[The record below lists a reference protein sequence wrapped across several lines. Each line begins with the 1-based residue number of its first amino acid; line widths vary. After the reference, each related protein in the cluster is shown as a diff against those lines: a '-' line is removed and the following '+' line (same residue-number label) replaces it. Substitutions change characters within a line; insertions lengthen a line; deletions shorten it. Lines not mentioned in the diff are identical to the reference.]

1 MSAEQEPKQ
10 EAGEETAGGAGGPS
24 EGRTDATTWQGEGI
38 YRREVPAKVED
49 LSVAYRAGGRDITV
63 ARNVSFEVAAGQ
75 TLAVVGES
83 GSGKSTVA
91 GALLGHLRHGS
102 RITSGS
108 VEVAGRDVFSLGNRD
123 LKALRARDIAMVGQN
138 AGNALTPSMRVG
150 TQLEEALLA
159 RPLSRADRRA
169 EARALLEKVGL
180 PEPDRIGRRYPH
192 QLSGGQQQR
201 VAIAMALA
209 ARPRVLVLDEPTTA
223 LDVVTQARILDL
235 VADLSAELGLAT
247 VLVSHDLGVVARM
260 ADHVV
265 VMREGE
271 VVEAALAEELFA
283 SPRHPYTRRL
293 LASVPRVSDEGLAE
307 VGEDGTRTVRDRAPV
322 PEDAP
327 DVVTLEDVV
336 VQYGRSRA
344 VDGVSLGLRKGEVL
358 ALVGESGSGKSTLA
372 WSLAGLRSPASGRM
386 RLHGE
391 QEGDLS
397 AGARRRP
404 MAVRRRIQ
412 LAFQNADTSLNPRR
426 IAREAVRRPLHF
438 FGLASRSDAD
448 SRARGVI
455 EDVAL
460 DPALSDRLP
469 QQLSG
474 GQRQRIGIARAL
486 AGGPD
491 VVVADEVTTALDVS
505 VQASVLAL
513 LDDLRT
519 ERDLA
524 FVFIS
529 HDLAVVRG
537 IADRVAVMKDGR
549 VVEEGPVEAVFTGPN
564 HPYTRRLLEAVL
576 EPAPAGAQGAEGP
589 GTARGSST
597 PLPGTAQAADAA
609 EATGADGAWIDL
621 GGGHR
626 IRRGGE

>member
-1 MSAEQEPKQ
+1 M
-10 EAGEETAGGAGGPS
+10 
-24 EGRTDATTWQGEGI
+24 
-38 YRREVPAKVED
+38 YLREVPVKVEN
-49 LSVAYRAGGRDITV
+49 LSVAYRSGGRDITV
-63 ARNVSFEVAAGQ
+63 ADNVSFEVEAGR

-91 GALLGHLRHGS
+91 GTLLGHLRHGS

-108 VEVAGRDVFSLGNRD
+108 VEVAGRDVFSLGGRD
-123 LKALRARDIAMVGQN
+123 LRALRARDVAMVGQN

-150 TQLEEALLA
+150 TQLEEALMA
-159 RPLSRADRRA
+159 RVPARAERRA
-169 EARALLEKVGL
+169 EARTLLEKVGL

-235 VADLSAELGLAT
+235 VAGLSAELHLAT

-260 ADHVV
+260 ADEAV
-265 VMREGE
+265 VMREGA
-271 VVEAALAEELFA
+271 VVEAAPAADLFTA
-283 SPRHPYTRRL
+283 PRHPYTRRL
-293 LASVPRVSDEGLAE
+293 LASVPRVSDAGLAE

-322 PEDAP
+322 PEEAP
-327 DVVTLEDVV
+327 EAVSLEDVV

-344 VDGVSLGLRKGEVL
+344 VDGVSLGLRRGEVL

-372 WSLAGLRSPASGRM
+372 WSLAGLRAPASGRM

-391 QEGDLS
+391 QEGDLA
-397 AGARRRP
+397 AGARKRP
-404 MAVRRRIQ
+404 PELRRRIQ

-426 IAREAVRRPLHF
+426 IAREAVRRPLRF

-448 SRARGVI
+448 TRARGLI

-460 DPALSDRLP
+460 APALSDRLP

-474 GQRQRIGIARAL
+474 GQRQRVGIARAL
-486 AGGPD
+486 AAGPD
-491 VVVADEVTTALDVS
+491 VVVADEITTALDVS

-549 VVEEGPVEAVFTGPN
+549 VVEEGPVGAVFTGPN
-564 HPYTRRLLEAVL
+564 HPYTRRLMEAVL
-576 EPAPAGAQGAEGP
+576 EPDAAGGAGLGHGAADRTDRTEGA
-589 GTARGSST
+589 ARADS
-597 PLPGTAQAADAA
+597 AADAA
-609 EATGADGAWIDL
+609 GEGGGGSVASGSGAAEGTAEGEWIDL